1 MSTKV
6 TYALL
11 RIELD
16 PEGDN
21 IDELMREVV
30 KLEHRKALTMIDVV
44 SLREVT
50 EEENSDMPVI
60 YWP

>member
-1 MSTKV
+1 MSKV

-16 PEGDN
+16 PDGGG
-21 IDELMREVV
+21 IDELLADVV
-30 KLEHRKALTMIDVV
+30 KLEHHKALTMIDVI
-44 SLREVT
+44 SFREIT
-50 EEENSDMPVI
+50 EGDDADLPVI

>member
-1 MSTKV
+1 MSDKV

-16 PEGDN
+16 PETGD
-21 IDELMREVV
+21 IDELLQDVV
-30 KLEHRKALTMIDVV
+30 KLEHRNALTMIDVV
-44 SLREVT
+44 SFREVT
-50 EEENSDMPVI
+50 EDENSDLPVI